1 MKERQSK
8 RNPYRGTNS
17 NPGARALFE
26 AFACRRRNDPIGERL
41 ALPGAAE
48 FACREI
54 ADARDARDARRR
66 AAESL
71 QGIRRG
77 FAGDRSVL
85 TPATVR

>member
-41 ALPGAAE
+41 ALPDAAE

-54 ADARDARDARRR
+54 ADARDAGTLGGERRR
-66 AAESL
+66 VC
-71 QGIRRG
+71 RG
-77 FAGDRSVL
+77 FAGDSQGIDRF
-85 TPATVR
+85 